1 MQLYHF
7 LSIISEKNN
16 FQNIYKKVLILY
28 SYPLYNIDK
37 LKRESRKFKEDKE
50 MKNVVALNSIKNAT
64 IRNYEDKS
72 IWYAVLV
79 DEDDNDYGTG
89 SFDFIK
95 ACEMLES
102 LNGEKIAI
110 VDDNDGYCLD
120 IIEKDDIAEF
130 M

>member
-1 MQLYHF
+1 ML
-7 LSIISEKNN
+7 
-16 FQNIYKKVLILY
+16 
-28 SYPLYNIDK
+28 
-37 LKRESRKFKEDKE
+37 KEDKT
-50 MKNVVALNSIKNAT
+50 MRNVDALNNIKNAA

-89 SFDFIK
+89 SFDFIE

-102 LNGEKIAI
+102 INGERIAI

-120 IIEKDDIAEF
+120 IIEKDDITEF